1 MAEEYEKGVNELSNK
16 HLYEFRVFK
25 SRLVINVNTNII
37 SSLKSTGTFINRG
50 GNAVLGKLGGV

>member
-16 HLYEFRVFK
+16 HLYELSAFK
-25 SRLVINVNTNII
+25 SRLFINMNTKII

-50 GNAVLGKLGGV
+50 GNAV